1 MQLQKA
7 TRKNVKI
14 KMALQGPAGAGK
26 TYSAL
31 LLAQGLVSD
40 GDLSKVAVI
49 DTEQSAC
56 LYVNLGDFNVLPL
69 EPKFSPERFT
79 RAISVCEEA
88 NMEVIVI
95 DSLSAEWEGSG
106 GILDIHSKMTG
117 NSFMNWNLLTP
128 RHNALIQ
135 KILNSSCHIICTIR
149 SKQDYV
155 ISDRNG
161 KKVPEKVGLK
171 GIQRDNL
178 DFEFTLVLTLDMN
191 HQASVSKDRTN
202 LFTGKP
208 SFLITNETGKLIRDW
223 CNSGISVEQVRD
235 KIKACQSIEQLTQ
248 VFNQYKCWYNQL
260 ESDFKQKK
268 NAINIIT
275 KHTNK
280 KINANGITKN

>member
-1 MQLQKA
+1 
-7 TRKNVKI
+7 
-14 KMALQGPAGAGK
+14 
-26 TYSAL
+26 
-31 LLAQGLVSD
+31 
-40 GDLSKVAVI
+40 VI
-49 DTEQSAC
+49 DSENSAC
-56 LYVNLGDFNVLPL
+56 LYAHLYDFNVLPL
-69 EPKFSPERFT
+69 EPKYTPEKFSK
-79 RAISVCEEA
+79 AISICEQA
-88 NMEVIVI
+88 NMEVLVI

-106 GILDIHSKMTG
+106 GILDIHANMTG
-117 NSFMNWNLLTP
+117 NSFTNWGKITP

-135 KILNSSCHIICTIR
+135 KILSSPCHIICTIR

-208 SFLITNETGKLIRDW
+208 SFLITNETGKSILDW
-223 CNSGISVEQVRD
+223 CNSGISVKQVRD
-235 KIKACQSIEQLTQ
+235 KINACQSIEQLTQ
-248 VFNQYKCWYNQL
+248 LFNQYKCYYNQL

-275 KHTNK
+275 IHTNK